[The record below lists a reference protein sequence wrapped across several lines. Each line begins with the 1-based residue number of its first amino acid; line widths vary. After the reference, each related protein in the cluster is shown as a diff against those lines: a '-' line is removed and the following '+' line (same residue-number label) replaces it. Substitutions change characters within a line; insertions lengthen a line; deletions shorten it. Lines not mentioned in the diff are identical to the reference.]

1 MEYFKTCTMSRDWFD
16 FTSCRPSDG
25 SRFCCRMS
33 HSLTFSH
40 IGGKSPSSPGASL
53 HTWEPC
59 GTSCQQLAESQ
70 TEEGHNFSLR
80 AAGVS
85 RRHSADG
92 TIPLGSGSTPRG
104 GSVDRF
110 HPYYRQFNDG
120 AGGLQRGT
128 PSSVSCLQEVCGPGT
143 GSSSSRREASSSSS
157 PSSSPSSSW
166 DQYNGSIQ
174 CSFPELLTV
183 RVDPSC
189 FLSQSYP
196 SHRSSSSPQRAS
208 HRLYSDNDQSNSS
221 TYSLQSLSTQSHL
234 ECPAQSLFPKPIY
247 SYSILIFLALKNS
260 KTGSLPVSEIYSF
273 MSEYFPYFKSAPDG
287 WKNSVRHNLS
297 LNKCFEKVENKNGNS
312 SRKGCLWALNPAKVE
327 KMQEELHK
335 WRRKDPISVRS
346 SMARP
351 EDLDRLLGERP
362 NKPRSLPSNT
372 NPSSLSRVVPDY
384 GTTSTSCT
392 PAHLRP
398 PFRRPHIQP
407 HQPCYLRPGAA
418 HPSNSSA
425 VYSPCGHQHAA
436 GVPSAT
442 EGLHSPTAG
451 KMPPSYNGALQ
462 SGYSSRSMQE
472 FLLEGDA
479 SYDID
484 TLNPSL
490 TDLQLQGNLWEEL
503 QQDSLVSD
511 PQVTA
516 VTPPTSSTLQDV
528 HTGCLV
534 TSACGQMSEVPAVA
548 PPKAEDEEENTSR
561 IFNQQGCLTGL
572 QPALYSGVESL
583 AGERKGV
590 SRQQCSM
597 TVVTEGGSI
606 LWPAACSE

>member
-1 MEYFKTCTMSRDWFD
+1 MS
-16 FTSCRPSDG
+16 SDATYADPCWARKWHTHQILCFLSLHG
-25 SRFCCRMS
+25 SRFWCRMS
-33 HSLTFSH
+33 DSLTFSH
-40 IGGKSPSSPGASL
+40 VGGKSPSTPRESL

-59 GTSCQQLAESQ
+59 GTSCRQMAELQ
-70 TEEGHNFSLR
+70 TKEGSAVCFTRQESTNFSLR
-80 AAGVS
+80 TAGVN

-92 TIPLGSGSTPRG
+92 TISSRSGSTPRG
-104 GSVDRF
+104 GSVGRY
-110 HPYYRQFNDG
+110 HPYHRQCSDG
-120 AGGLQRGT
+120 EAPGPGGLQQGM
-128 PSSVSCLQEVCGPGT
+128 SSFSCLQELCSPGT
-143 GSSSSRREASSSSS
+143 CSSSSRCEASSS
-157 PSSSPSSSW
+157 PSW

-174 CSFPELLTV
+174 SSFPELLTV

-189 FLSQSYP
+189 FLPQSCP
-196 SHRSSSSPQRAS
+196 SYSSSSPLQQVS
-208 HRLYSDNDQSNSS
+208 PRLYSNSDQSNSS
-221 TYSLQSLSTQSHL
+221 KYSLQSVSTQSHL
-234 ECPAQSLFPKPIY
+234 ESTAQSLFPKPIY

-273 MSEYFPYFKSAPDG
+273 MSEHFPYFKSAPDG

-362 NKPRSLPSNT
+362 NKLRPLPSYT
-372 NPSSLSRVVPDY
+372 NPSLLSRVAPVY

-392 PAHLRP
+392 PAQLRP
-398 PFRRPHIQP
+398 PFRRPHVQP
-407 HQPCYLRPGAA
+407 HQPCYLQPGAA
-418 HPSNSSA
+418 HPSNSFA

-442 EGLHSPTAG
+442 EGLHSPVAG
-451 KMPPSYNGALQ
+451 KMPPSYGGALQ

-472 FLLEGDA
+472 MLLEGDA

-516 VTPPTSSTLQDV
+516 VTPPTTSTLQDV

-534 TSACGQMSEVPAVA
+534 TSACGQTSEVTDVA
-548 PPKAEDEEENTSR
+548 QRKAEDEEENARR
-561 IFNQQGCLTGL
+561 IFDQQGCLPGL
-572 QPALYSGVESL
+572 HPAVYSGVESP
-583 AGERKGV
+583 AGYLT
-590 SRQQCSM
+590 SC
-597 TVVTEGGSI
+597 TASI
-606 LWPAACSE
+606 SLI